1 MNGQQILKFN
11 IGKILFAALILLLI
25 ITTILLNVVAGKL
38 DKRYSLTGDLTGN
51 SAYKIGT
58 ETMSLLEKLDREVN
72 IFVLAEESSFTG
84 NSYLIQANR
93 MIREYPAKSPKVSLR
108 YIDIMQE
115 PTFVSQY
122 PDLVLEQGNIL
133 VSSGDNTKQL
143 KLSELFNYERNAE
156 EQVVIASSRAEEA
169 ISAAIMSV
177 TSDVKINIAILKGN
191 GVADK
196 NDFSTLLN
204 DNGFGV
210 SEVNIATEKLDSGY
224 DAALLLAPQKDLSAA
239 AIDQI
244 EQFLYNGGEY
254 GKMLIYTADATQ
266 DSLPVMEAYLKEWG
280 VAVGDGAVFETK
292 EERTYQSQPFYPV
305 ADFAD
310 NTYSAQLIDSTAPM
324 LMPVARPLETLF
336 EVRDNQYTSN
346 LLIFAESTGVKP
358 SAAENFSPD
367 QAEQRGP
374 MPALVMASRRI
385 KSIDGTET
393 KESNILVSASTEML
407 DAFSIHNSSLANSE
421 FMVKLLNSNFG
432 KEESTTILPKSL
444 AGSILA
450 VNTRQKNT
458 IGLILAVIIPVIII
472 AAGIVVFAMRRHK

>member
-1 MNGQQILKFN
+1 
-11 IGKILFAALILLLI
+11 
-25 ITTILLNVVAGKL
+25 
-38 DKRYSLTGDLTGN
+38 
-51 SAYKIGT
+51 
-58 ETMSLLEKLDREVN
+58 
-72 IFVLAEESSFTG
+72 
-84 NSYLIQANR
+84 
-93 MIREYPAKSPKVSLR
+93 
-108 YIDIMQE
+108 
-115 PTFVSQY
+115 
-122 PDLVLEQGNIL
+122 
-133 VSSGDNTKQL
+133 
-143 KLSELFNYERNAE
+143 
-156 EQVVIASSRAEEA
+156 
-169 ISAAIMSV
+169 
-177 TSDVKINIAILKGN
+177 
-191 GVADK
+191 
-196 NDFSTLLN
+196 
-204 DNGFGV
+204 
-210 SEVNIATEKLDSGY
+210 
-224 DAALLLAPQKDLSAA
+224 
-239 AIDQI
+239 
-244 EQFLYNGGEY
+244 
-254 GKMLIYTADATQ
+254 
-266 DSLPVMEAYLKEWG
+266 
-280 VAVGDGAVFETK
+280 
-292 EERTYQSQPFYPV
+292 
-305 ADFAD
+305 
-310 NTYSAQLIDSTAPM
+310 M